1 MSRSRRLRA
10 ETIKTL
16 AFGSIAAGFTA
27 IGTAFSNPVS
37 KMYLTNLTDA
47 NLSFSH
53 DGVNTHFI
61 LPKEGMLVY
70 DISYDS
76 LETTFF
82 SQGESLYVKQLQVPS
97 AGSVYLTV
105 YYIED

>member
-10 ETIKTL
+10 ETMRTK
-16 AFGSIAAGFTA
+16 AFGAVGAGYTA
-27 IGTAFSNPVS
+27 IGTAFANPVS

-47 NLSFSH
+47 NLTFSH
-53 DGVNTHFI
+53 DGVNDHFV
-61 LPKEGMLVY
+61 LPKEGLLVY

-76 LETTFF
+76 SETTYF
-82 SQGESLYVKQLQVPS
+82 SQGESLYVKQLAVPS
-97 AGSVYLTV
+97 VGSVYLTV

>member
-1 MSRSRRLRA
+1 MSKSRRLKSEVIR
-10 ETIKTL
+10 IL
-16 AFGSIAAGFTA
+16 AFGA
-27 IGTAFSNPVS
+27 IGAGYNSIGVPFANPVS

-47 NLSFSH
+47 NLLFSH
-53 DGVNTHFI
+53 DGVNNNFV
-61 LPKEGMLVY
+61 LPTEGMLVY

-82 SQGESLYVKQLQVPS
+82 AQGESLYVKQLAVPS
-97 AGSVYLTV
+97 TGSVYLTV